1 MWNIEF
7 MARKLF
13 KIKEC
18 KSMKW
23 KRISTQQL
31 YLQKWATTTKMW
43 WLIIVF
49 RLKFEFF
56 YFSSKYLFNLKR
68 IFFIKKKENI
78 WKRSSASE
86 PTNHIQLNV
95 IILIE
100 NNRKVVSEYIF
111 YACNG
116 TIWRICSIF
125 TPFHHFTLIQFRLVR
140 SFIHFTTWNSLSRN
154 TKSSRRTQK
163 FLSSPCWECRMIE
176 RLQENQKKKKKT
188 EKKQI
193 KKFKS

>member
-1 MWNIEF
+1 MQIDEMETNF
-7 MARKLF
+7 NSTTLF
-13 KIKEC
+13 AKVSNNNKNVMVNH
-18 KSMKW
+18 S
-23 KRISTQQL
+23 
-31 YLQKWATTTKMW
+31 
-43 WLIIVF
+43 
-49 RLKFEFF
+49 
-56 YFSSKYLFNLKR
+56 FSSKIWIFLFFVKIFIQFKEN
-68 IFFIKKKENI
+68 FFIKKKENI

-140 SFIHFTTWNSLSRN
+140 SFIHFTMWNSLSRN